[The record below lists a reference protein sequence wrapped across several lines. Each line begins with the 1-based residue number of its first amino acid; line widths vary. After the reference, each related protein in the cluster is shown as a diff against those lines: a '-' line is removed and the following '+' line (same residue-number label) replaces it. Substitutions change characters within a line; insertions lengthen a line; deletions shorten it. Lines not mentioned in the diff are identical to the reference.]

1 MPLTEYQSVQSE
13 NEILKQKNADYIDR
27 NCKMAG
33 KLAKVQTQLR
43 ENMEAEE
50 KLKTLQE
57 MKEDVENE
65 YEVLRKRLELIDP
78 GFKWE
83 NAVFNKI
90 VATLKRY
97 RVSPQQAFEEFDV
110 NKDGK
115 LTRDEFMRGL
125 EMLKVSDLSNQEM
138 DVLMGSIDVDTDG
151 YIRYREFV
159 RKLSRHGVKSR
170 TSEEQIVYLI
180 VDSLKKAGTR
190 NLSDAFRLFDKE
202 NRGSLSR
209 EDFKDV
215 FKNIKMRIEEADID
229 KFIDNFWKDKKAGID
244 YQEFLRIFSRYQVR
258 LDEDEQRS
266 KQPYNR
272 IPDDVLRLK
281 KRIY

>member
-97 RVSPQQAFEEFDV
+97 RVSP
-110 NKDGK
+110 
-115 LTRDEFMRGL
+115 
-125 EMLKVSDLSNQEM
+125 
-138 DVLMGSIDVDTDG
+138 
-151 YIRYREFV
+151 
-159 RKLSRHGVKSR
+159 
-170 TSEEQIVYLI
+170 
-180 VDSLKKAGTR
+180 
-190 NLSDAFRLFDKE
+190 
-202 NRGSLSR
+202 
-209 EDFKDV
+209 
-215 FKNIKMRIEEADID
+215 
-229 KFIDNFWKDKKAGID
+229 
-244 YQEFLRIFSRYQVR
+244 
-258 LDEDEQRS
+258 
-266 KQPYNR
+266 
-272 IPDDVLRLK
+272 
-281 KRIY
+281 